1 MMNAPTNSATAA
13 NTSRN
18 VLRKPS
24 PSWMS
29 LACSS
34 ASWVPVIASVP
45 LGSAAAIRVPQL
57 VLWTTPSLAATT
69 RSE

>member
-18 VLRKPS
+18 VLRKLS

-34 ASWVPVIASVP
+34 ASWVPVIASVS
-45 LGSAAAIRVPQL
+45 LGSAAAIRVRS
-57 VLWTTPSLAATT
+57 WSWDTPSLAATT